1 MGKPNQIEL
10 PDRTRAAILYEDR
23 SVLAIDKPAG
33 WMLAPESWAKGSR
46 NLQRALMLSVQAR
59 DHWARS
65 RNLRYVRFV
74 HRLDAET
81 SGVLL
86 LAKTPGALSVL
97 SGLFETRQVRK
108 KYLAVV
114 RGHPP
119 QSQWI
124 CRLKIA
130 PAPGA
135 IGRMQAGEAGGK
147 PAETAFTVLQ
157 QGRECALIEAVPV
170 TGRTHQIR
178 LHLAAAGHPVL
189 GDALYGKAG
198 PALALR
204 AVEIAYTDPFQKRPV
219 RITAPIGEFLRRH
232 HFAVSAGPARPL
244 TLPGSRS

>member
-1 MGKPNQIEL
+1 MGKANQIEL
-10 PDRTRAAILYEDR
+10 PEGTRAAILYEDR
-23 SVLAIDKPAG
+23 AVLAIDKPAG
-33 WMLAPESWAKGSR
+33 WMLAPESWAKTSR

-59 DHWARS
+59 EYWARC

-97 SGLFETRQVRK
+97 SRLFETRQVRK

-130 PAPGA
+130 PVPDAP
-135 IGRMQAGEAGGK
+135 GRMQAGESSGK
-147 PAETAFTVLQ
+147 QAETEFTVLQ
-157 QGRECALIEAVPV
+157 QGRQSALVEAVPV

-178 LHLAAAGHPVL
+178 VHLAAAGCPVL
-189 GDALYGKAG
+189 GDALYGEKDA
-198 PALALR
+198 ALALR
-204 AVEIAYTDPFQKRPV
+204 AVEIAYRDPFQKRPV
-219 RITAPIGEFLRRH
+219 RIQAPTEEFLRRH
-232 HFAVSAGPARPL
+232 HFESFAEAS
-244 TLPGSRS
+244 

>member
-1 MGKPNQIEL
+1 MGKANQIEL
-10 PDRTRAAILYEDR
+10 PDGTCAAILYEDR

-33 WMLAPESWAKGSR
+33 WMLASESWAKSSR

-59 DHWARS
+59 EPWARC

-97 SGLFETRQVRK
+97 SQLFERRQVRK

-114 RGHPP
+114 RGHPL
-119 QSQWI
+119 QCHWF

-130 PAPGA
+130 PAPGTP
-135 IGRMQAGEAGGK
+135 GRMQAGKTSGK
-147 PAETAFTVLQ
+147 QAETEFTVLQ
-157 QGRECALIEAVPV
+157 QGRRSALVEAVPV

-178 LHLAAAGHPVL
+178 VHLAAAGYPIL
-189 GDALYGKAG
+189 GDALYGEEG

-204 AVEIAYTDPFQKRPV
+204 AVEMAYLDPFQKRPV
-219 RITAPIGEFLRRH
+219 RIRAPTDEFLRRH
-232 HFAVSAGPARPL
+232 HFESAPEA
-244 TLPGSRS
+244 S

>member
-1 MGKPNQIEL
+1 MRKADQIEL
-10 PDRTRAAILYEDR
+10 PDGTRAAILYEDR

-33 WMLAPESWAKGSR
+33 WMLAPESWAKTSR

-59 DHWARS
+59 EHWARS

-97 SGLFETRQVRK
+97 SRLFETRQVRK

-119 QSQWI
+119 QGKWI

-130 PAPGA
+130 PAPDA
-135 IGRMQAGEAGGK
+135 PGRMQADAAGGK
-147 PAETAFTVLQ
+147 QAETAFAVLR
-157 QGRECALIEAVPV
+157 QGRQSALVEAVPV

-178 LHLAAAGHPVL
+178 VHLAASGHPVL
-189 GDALYGKAG
+189 GDALYGEKG
-198 PALALR
+198 PVLALR
-204 AVEIAYTDPFQKRPV
+204 AVEIAYLDPFQRRPV
-219 RITAPIGEFLRRH
+219 RIHAPTEEFLRQH
-232 HFAVSAGPARPL
+232 HFEDFRKPVDIS
-244 TLPGSRS
+244 